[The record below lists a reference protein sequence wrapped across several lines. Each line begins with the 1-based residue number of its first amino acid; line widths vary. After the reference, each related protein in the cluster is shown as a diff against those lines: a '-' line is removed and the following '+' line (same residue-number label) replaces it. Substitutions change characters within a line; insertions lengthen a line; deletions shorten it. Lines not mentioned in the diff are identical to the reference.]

1 MQSKMKSNYLLVLI
15 ACLLISCKVNNNSKL
30 KNAHREEIEN
40 LYFSKVDFKKNKL
53 TSDNYSNSFTLNNDQ
68 FLSIQFTLDTPLV
81 NSLQLLAPNL
91 TQDQVLNKGN
101 FQFSFLV
108 DEGMKN
114 WSEMFNWMIACGF
127 PVSLDQY
134 AVMPHKVNRLSDK
147 EVTCDINLVVFNN
160 QTKPILK
167 FKMFGC
173 FPIALG
179 DMPLNTADTG
189 AQPPVCTGDIM
200 YRNFTVETIT

>member
-1 MQSKMKSNYLLVLI
+1 MHPSE
-15 ACLLISCKVNNNSKL
+15 VNLMNTQVFQ
-30 KNAHREEIEN
+30 I
-40 LYFSKVDFKKNKL
+40 D
-53 TSDNYSNSFTLNNDQ
+53 
-68 FLSIQFTLDTPLV
+68 IP
-81 NSLQLLAPNL
+81 LAPSVNEWIQSVSVPGL
-91 TQDQVLNKGN
+91 TLGEAQMENQLVRVPVPGDKLI
-101 FQFSFLV
+101 FSPLSFSFLV

-147 EVTCDINLVVFNN
+147 DVTCDINLVVFNN